1 MEETVGAAYT
11 SAKKTCHRILKIYA
25 IILVCVAFL
34 IFYYHDT
41 HVFTTKKWVDSPKQ
55 RVNMVDDLLNH
66 YSLEGLSR
74 SEIMNLLGNETE
86 GAYFKEVDNMV
97 YYLGNERGFISIDS
111 EWLIIHFVDNVVNGY
126 EIVTD

>member
-1 MEETVGAAYT
+1 
-11 SAKKTCHRILKIYA
+11 
-25 IILVCVAFL
+25 
-34 IFYYHDT
+34 
-41 HVFTTKKWVDSPKQ
+41 
-55 RVNMVDDLLNH
+55 MVDDLLNH

-126 EIVTD
+126 DIVTD